1 MSKLLFYAKFC
12 SIFAIFGIVFL
23 VIIGI
28 MLQKQPIYMKGI
40 EDPSSAASSCYNGAL
55 IYFVIWIVS
64 LVYWSR
70 SSASNQDEEIPVRGY
85 GSIEMQT
92 RAS

>member
-1 MSKLLFYAKFC
+1 
-12 SIFAIFGIVFL
+12 
-23 VIIGI
+23 

-40 EDPSSAASSCYNGAL
+40 DDPSVAASSCYKGAL

-70 SSASNQDEEIPVRGY
+70 FNASNPDEEIPVRGY

-92 RAS
+92 RSS